1 MFKLMKN
8 KLIIIF
14 SFILIIFF
22 FTNKI
27 FIERLIEKKFSEILE
42 RKVNLE
48 LIKYNLFSGRIELRE
63 IKVENKKNFFN
74 PKIFEAEKII
84 IKMNTQTY
92 FKNLVIIKNLKIFE
106 PKIFFEI
113 KNIEQKN
120 KKKIQDN
127 LEIIKGQLS
136 DKKPKIYP
144 KKDKDKNFLINNLK
158 IDDAIAFV
166 NYDKNRKNLEIPL
179 SSMIF
184 KNIGNSGSEEIKF
197 QHYKDIMKLIMSDIY
212 LRIPDENL
220 KNLIK
225 KNYKIN

>member
-92 FKNLVIIKNLKIFE
+92 FKNLVIIKNVKIFE

>member
-1 MFKLMKN
+1 MKN

-92 FKNLVIIKNLKIFE
+92 FKNLVIIKNVKIFE

-144 KKDKDKNFLINNLK
+144 KKDKDKNFLINNLN
-158 IDDAIAFV
+158 IDDAVAFV

-197 QHYKDIMKLIMSDIY
+197 QHYKDTMKLIISDIY
-212 LRIPDENL
+212 LRIPDKNL